1 MGSQEGSRALP
12 LVDQEG
18 SKFSNGFQGREA
30 IGRRY
35 FGAYMD
41 SRSSMFPAVGMMA
54 KRQQPAAVARALGMQ
69 QGGMQVSSS
78 MRSDA
83 NSMDVLGRRRF

>member
-1 MGSQEGSRALP
+1 
-12 LVDQEG
+12 
-18 SKFSNGFQGREA
+18 
-30 IGRRY
+30 
-35 FGAYMD
+35 MD